1 MGANV
6 INNTLNVKKDL
17 VVSGEIKGTY
27 NDLDVPSVNISTGVV
42 NIQSSQLRLT
52 SGSATEML
60 SMGTSAFNIS
70 SSGDLTFCAG
80 LNNATGSNDT
90 MFFGTRANGGGGSY
104 YEMRLQDGMVS
115 IGDNFTPTNT
125 LHLRNVDGSTKEI
138 LRLEQLDDDEPFV
151 LFTGTTA
158 SDQTKS
164 LSTDTSV
171 GALEGHILVSING
184 ADKWIPY
191 YAKN

>member
-1 MGANV
+1 
-6 INNTLNVKKDL
+6 
-17 VVSGEIKGTY
+17 
-27 NDLDVPSVNISTGVV
+27 
-42 NIQSSQLRLT
+42 
-52 SGSATEML
+52 
-60 SMGTSAFNIS
+60 
-70 SSGDLTFCAG
+70 
-80 LNNATGSNDT
+80 
-90 MFFGTRANGGGGSY
+90 
-104 YEMRLQDGMVS
+104 
-115 IGDNFTPTNT
+115 